1 MSQQWNPLQDLMVLQ
16 DRMNR
21 LFEDATQRRNQAD
34 AGAGDEFERADWTP
48 ASDIYETESGYL
60 IAIDLP
66 GIDRQALEIDIDDGR
81 LVVKGVRPVAESR
94 QHRSERPRGQRRVA
108 VVVHGRASHSQRPDR
123 LRARRRLRRAR
134 RRLRAVLFRPRSQGA
149 ERRAAVD
156 EAAVRRHGLT
166 TIRPA
171 RRYLMWRPP
180 STRTLSG

>member
-34 AGAGDEFERADWTP
+34 PAAGDEFERADWTP

-94 QHRSERPRGQRRVA
+94 QHRSERPRGRFLRTYSVP
-108 VVVHGRASHSQRPDR
+108 ASVDQAKIAAEYTDG
-123 LRARRRLRRAR
+123 
-134 RRLRAVLFRPRSQGA
+134 VLQISLPK
-149 ERRAAVD
+149 
-156 EAAVRRHGLT
+156 
-166 TIRPA
+166 
-171 RRYLMWRPP
+171 
-180 STRTLSG
+180 RTEQKPKKIDIKIS